1 MTGQSR
7 TLSTIR
13 GDGDRRSSRGSHFGN
28 RFYQIGISMCV
39 ALGLVGAPRAYAE
52 GPEPDLSGVT
62 LTVGTPNKTGL
73 HRQLLASHEADN
85 TPYKIQ
91 WADFDST
98 PPLVE
103 ALRAGHVDIAA
114 GGDTGVLFAIAAGV
128 KISILGAAVERKKSG
143 SAILVRGD
151 SPIQTV
157 AELKG
162 KKIALPYFTK
172 QHYQLARALE
182 QSGVPWDQKLIL
194 RLNTTDGL
202 SALINGQ
209 VDAFVV
215 WDPNTAIAE
224 TQHGARILKPLSEI
238 IDTAGILYAPA
249 SSLQDPK
256 RVAALKDLT
265 RRVIRAQGWV
275 NVHPAE
281 WSEQVA
287 ALAQISIEAARLQ
300 ASRSSTIYAPA
311 TSADIVAGWQKEIE
325 FFVATGDFRKSYQ
338 ISDYVAAE
346 FAGVVADEAS
356 RVAKTE

>member
-1 MTGQSR
+1 MVAIAHQFGR
-7 TLSTIR
+7 IAIGLSV
-13 GDGDRRSSRGSHFGN
+13 
-28 RFYQIGISMCV
+28 V
-39 ALGLVGAPRAYAE
+39 AFLGAAHAQT
-52 GPEPDLSGVT
+52 PEPDLSDIT

-73 HRQLLASHEADN
+73 HRQLIASHEADK

-128 KISILGAAVERKKSG
+128 KISILGAAVEREKSG

-157 AELKG
+157 AGLRG

-182 QSGVPWDQKLIL
+182 QAGVPWDQKLIL

-224 TQHGARILKPLSEI
+224 TQHGARVLKPLSEVV
-238 IDTAGILYAPA
+238 DTAGILYAPA
-249 SSLQDPK
+249 SSLQDP
-256 RVAALKDLT
+256 RRAAALQDLT
-265 RRVIRAQGWV
+265 RRIIKAQSWV
-275 NVHPAE
+275 NAHPEE
-281 WSEQVA
+281 WSDQVA
-287 ALAQISIEAARLQ
+287 TLAQISIEAARLQ
-300 ASRSSTIYAPA
+300 TSRSSTIYVPA
-311 TSADIVAGWQKEIE
+311 TSADILAGWQKEVE
-325 FFVATGDFRKSYQ
+325 FFVATGDFRRPYQ
-338 ISDYVAAE
+338 VGDYVARD
-346 FAGVVADEAS
+346 FTPVVADEAA